1 MRNMLDF
8 SPYRRSL
15 IGFDHLFNL
24 LENATT
30 FDVGGYP
37 PYDVEQEGEDAY
49 RIRIALAGYTMGD
62 IDVTTRENVL
72 VVSGRKQ
79 EKAEDRKFLHRG
91 IPVGEFERSFQL
103 ADHVEVTGATLV
115 DGVLEIELKR
125 EVPEAAKPKKIAI
138 GQAATPKRIGKSA
151 SAEAA

>member
-1 MRNMLDF
+1 MRNMLDL

-15 IGFDHLFNL
+15 IGFDHLFSL
-24 LENATT
+24 LENAPT
-30 FDVGGYP
+30 FDGGYP
-37 PYDVEQEGEDAY
+37 PYDIEQEGEDAY
-49 RIRIALAGYTMGD
+49 RIRIALAGYAMD
-62 IDVTTRENVL
+62 DVDVTTRENVL

-79 EKAEDRKFLHRG
+79 EKGEDRKFLHRG

-138 GQAATPKRIGKSA
+138 GQAAAPKRIGKLT